1 VVVHIENDKWCR
13 QVLQKYFRSG
23 IERYKSGNIR
33 DVKVLAAGVKVLLVT
48 PPCVDSSAI
57 IQFRVSIHDTQ
68 LEGSPLTLFFFKNFL
83 AKLYHKPTTYFSN
96 PLKPSPR
103 IQKKYKK
110 TPLRAR
116 DISSVY
122 FQLHAITS
130 LQYSE

>member
-1 VVVHIENDKWCR
+1 MFHTFSFLSCH
-13 QVLQKYFRSG
+13 F
-23 IERYKSGNIR
+23 
-33 DVKVLAAGVKVLLVT
+33 
-48 PPCVDSSAI
+48 SS
-57 IQFRVSIHDTQ
+57 S
-68 LEGSPLTLFFFKNFL
+68 SFFFFFLTFLFASCFFCFFCSREREREREKRAVSHKEFLSQKKEKKL

-110 TPLRAR
+110 TSLRAR

-130 LQYSE
+130 VQYSE